1 MNAEEVM
8 AVLRATGAVSEGHFR
23 LTSGKHSDFYIQCA
37 RLMQHPEKAEPVCR
51 ALADQFRA
59 GPGAEGSDPSLA
71 IEAVIGPATGAILM
85 AYEVARA
92 LGPGA
97 RAMFTE
103 RQNGVMT
110 LRHGFSLAPGE
121 RVLVVEDVV
130 TTGGSVEEVVDVVK
144 AAGAQVVGIGALVDR
159 SGGTAKFEAP
169 FKALATIATN
179 VYEPE
184 NCPLCRQGLPAVK
197 PGSRQV

>member
-8 AVLRATGAVSEGHFR
+8 AILKATGAVSEGHFR

-37 RLMQHPEKAEPVCR
+37 RLMQHPEKAEPVCQ

-59 GPGAEGSDPSLA
+59 GTAAGSNPSQT
-71 IEAVIGPATGAILM
+71 IEVVIGPATGAILM

-92 LGPGA
+92 LGPGV

-103 RQNGVMT
+103 RENGVMT

-130 TTGGSVEEVVDVVK
+130 TTGGSVQEVIDVVK
-144 AAGAQVVGIGALVDR
+144 GAGGQVVGIGALVDR
-159 SGGTAKFEAP
+159 SGGIVRFEVP
-169 FKALATIATN
+169 FKALATITTN

-184 NCPLCRQGLPAVK
+184 DCPLCRQGLPAVK

>member
-1 MNAEEVM
+1 MNAEQVM
-8 AVLRATGAVSEGHFR
+8 AILKATGAVSEGHFR

-37 RLMQHPEKAEPVCR
+37 RLMQHPEKAEPVCQ

-59 GPGAEGSDPSLA
+59 GTAAGSNPSQA
-71 IEAVIGPATGAILM
+71 IEVVIGPATGAILM

-92 LGPGA
+92 LGPGV

-103 RQNGVMT
+103 RENGVMT

-130 TTGGSVEEVVDVVK
+130 TTGGSVQEVIDVVK
-144 AAGAQVVGIGALVDR
+144 GAGGQVVGIGALVDR
-159 SGGTAKFEAP
+159 SGGTVRFEVP
-169 FKALATIATN
+169 FKALATITTN

-184 NCPLCRQGLPAVK
+184 DCPLCRQGLPAVK

>member
-1 MNAEEVM
+1 M
-8 AVLRATGAVSEGHFR
+8 AILKATGAVSEGHFR

-37 RLMQHPEKAEPVCR
+37 RLMQHPEKAEPVCQ

-59 GPGAEGSDPSLA
+59 GTAAGSNPSQT
-71 IEAVIGPATGAILM
+71 IEVVIGPATGAILM

-92 LGPGA
+92 LGPGV

-103 RQNGVMT
+103 RENGVMT

-130 TTGGSVEEVVDVVK
+130 TTGGSVQEVIDVVK
-144 AAGAQVVGIGALVDR
+144 GAGGQVVGIGALVDR
-159 SGGTAKFEAP
+159 SGGIVRFEVP
-169 FKALATIATN
+169 FKALATITTN

-184 NCPLCRQGLPAVK
+184 DCPLCRQGLPAVK